1 VGDVAAKIAPAQH
14 GVLGVAL
21 DRGRPRDAYTRLAFI
36 AAALQLA
43 EDLGDRGFDPTIVRP
58 QLRLHR
64 LSGENVWSIS
74 FAGQYRAVF
83 HLGEQRRPGHAHIV
97 WEFIGSTTS
106 TSASTEPLTT

>member
-1 VGDVAAKIAPAQH
+1 MPTHEELARFLRRFNRLPVNV
-14 GVLGVAL
+14 
-21 DRGRPRDAYTRLAFI
+21 RLAFI

-58 QLRLHR
+58 QLRLHK

-83 HLGEQRRPGHAHIV
+83 QLGEQRRPDHAHIV
-97 WEFIGSTTS
+97 WEFIGSHD
-106 TSASTEPLTT
+106 EYEREH

>member
-1 VGDVAAKIAPAQH
+1 MPTHEELARF
-14 GVLGVAL
+14 LRRFNRL
-21 DRGRPRDAYTRLAFI
+21 PRTIRLAFI

-58 QLRLHR
+58 QLRLHK

-97 WEFIGSTTS
+97 WEFIGTHD
-106 TSASTEPLTT
+106 EYEREY

>member
-1 VGDVAAKIAPAQH
+1 VPTHEELARF
-14 GVLGVAL
+14 L
-21 DRGRPRDAYTRLAFI
+21 RRFNRLPVNVRRAFI

-58 QLRLHR
+58 QLRLHK

-83 HLGEQRRPGHAHIV
+83 QLGEQRRAGHAHIV
-97 WEFIGSTTS
+97 WEFIGSHD
-106 TSASTEPLTT
+106 EYEREY